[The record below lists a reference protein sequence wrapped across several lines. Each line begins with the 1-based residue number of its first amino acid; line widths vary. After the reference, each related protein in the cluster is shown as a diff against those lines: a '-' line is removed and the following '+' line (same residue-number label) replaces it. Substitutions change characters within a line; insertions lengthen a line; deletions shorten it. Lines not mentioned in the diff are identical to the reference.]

1 MEYVHQELG
10 ADIQSISGTY
20 TPMKELRLPADGREV
35 LCVIGMAVVDTACC
49 GSGSFVY
56 ATVPGYVVSW
66 KDGERP
72 AVGPISQVEPVTDDS
87 TRREVTRVLRETEG
101 IYNVN
106 FW

>member
-10 ADIQSISGTY
+10 QDIQSISGTY
-20 TPMKELRLPADGREV
+20 TPMKELRLPEDGRDV

-56 ATVPGYVVSW
+56 ATVPGYIVSW
-66 KDGERP
+66 KDGKGP
-72 AVGPISQVEPVTDDS
+72 AGGSVSQVEPITDDAAK
-87 TRREVTRVLRETEG
+87 REISRVLRETEG